1 VRVPALAAAAE
12 SGGHERVV
20 RGRDPPA
27 VRVRV
32 VARRRVLESWPA
44 AVWRTGMTVDRAL
57 AVHAVTASLDAFDL
71 AVHERGWSPDETER
85 WWQPALGELILA
97 G

>member
-1 VRVPALAAAAE
+1 VPALVAKE
-12 SGGHERVV
+12 QSGGHERVV

-27 VRVRV
+27 ARVRV
-32 VARRRVLESWPA
+32 VARRRVFESWPA
-44 AVWRTGMTVDRAL
+44 AVWRKGMTVDRVL
-57 AVHAVTASLDAFDL
+57 AVYAVTVSLDAFDL

>member
-1 VRVPALAAAAE
+1 VRVPALVAKE
-12 SGGHERVV
+12 QSGGHERVV

-27 VRVRV
+27 ARVRV
-32 VARRRVLESWPA
+32 VARRRVFESWPA
-44 AVWRTGMTVDRAL
+44 AVWRTGMTVDRVL
-57 AVHAVTASLDAFDL
+57 AVYAMTVSLDAFDL